1 MKLKNR
7 KRRKRK
13 RWKKNRINDLSKD
26 LYGFD
31 FIQAEMIDKN
41 FIEK

>member
-7 KRRKRK
+7 KKSK
-13 RWKKNRINDLSKD
+13 KKGWKKKRRNDLAED
-26 LYGFD
+26 LYVFD

>member
-7 KRRKRK
+7 ERWKRNG
-13 RWKKNRINDLSKD
+13 WKKNRINDLSED

-31 FIQAEMIDKN
+31 YIQAEMIDKN